1 MRRRQSGIRRAALG
15 LARAVAVGAGV
26 ATLLSGPAAAQE
38 GEIRFPF
45 SGRTARP
52 ELPPGDVPYDGR
64 FTFAR
69 IYFENRMGGFSDP
82 PWAHDYPTAERN
94 FSRIIDEIS
103 TLKPYLEGSRV
114 VALDDP
120 DLFLFPI
127 AYLSEPGYWTPT
139 DEEIA
144 ALGAY
149 LRKGGFIIF
158 DDFGGPDWINFRTQM
173 ERALPELAPIPLDG
187 SEPIFHSFFE
197 IDPSAMS
204 LLSYRGG
211 GLPPQYFGYFEDN
224 DPAGRMVAIANYNND
239 IGEFWEFSATGRFP
253 VDLSNEAYKL
263 GVNYIMYA
271 LTH

>member
-1 MRRRQSGIRRAALG
+1 MTRRGRR
-15 LARAVAVGAGV
+15 LARTMAVCALTAATAVG
-26 ATLLSGPAAAQE
+26 PARAQE
-38 GEIRFPF
+38 RERAPRFPF
-45 SGRTARP
+45 PGRERGQ
-52 ELPPGDVPYDGR
+52 EIPGTDVPYDGR

-69 IYFENRMGGFSDP
+69 VYFESAIGGFAEP
-82 PWAHDYPTAERN
+82 PWSHDYPTAERN
-94 FSRIIDEIS
+94 FAHIIEEIS
-103 TLKPYLEGSRV
+103 TLDPYLQGSRV

-120 DLFLFPI
+120 DLFLFPV

-139 DEEIA
+139 DEEVA
-144 ALGAY
+144 ALRAY
-149 LRKGGFIIF
+149 LLKGGFIIF

-173 ERALPELAPIPLDG
+173 ARALPELAPIPLDG

-197 IDPSAMS
+197 VEPSAMS

-211 GLPPQYFGYFEDN
+211 GRPPQYYGYFEDN
-224 DPAGRMVAIANYNND
+224 DPGGRMLAIANYNND

-263 GVNYIMYA
+263 GVNYVMYA